1 MGTSLDYAVLV
12 GGRKKNEV
20 IALHMNFTI
29 RIPDWVAELL
39 ARSPKVFQTREDR
52 MRFVIG
58 LAREN
63 VKRQTG
69 GPFGAGVFDANGRL
83 VAPGVN
89 IVATRNCSILHAEMV
104 AIALAQ
110 KNLGRYNISDNGKSD
125 YELVAST
132 EPCAM
137 CFGAIPWSGVTR
149 LVCGARDED
158 ARCIGF
164 DEGPKLPDW
173 QQALEERGI
182 QVSQDVLRQEAVDV
196 LDYYVKTGGAIYN
209 ARGHSEAE

>member
-1 MGTSLDYAVLV
+1 MQMD
-12 GGRKKNEV
+12 
-20 IALHMNFTI
+20 FTI
-29 RIPDWVAELL
+29 RLPRWVEELL
-39 ARSPKVFQTREDR
+39 AHSPKIFRTREDR
-52 MRFVIG
+52 MRFVVT

-63 VKRQTG
+63 VRRQTG
-69 GPFGAGVFDANGRL
+69 GPFGAGVFDASGCL

-89 IVATRNCSILHAEMV
+89 VVVTHNCSILHAEMV

-110 KNLGRYNISDNGKSD
+110 KKLGRYDISDEGKSD

-164 DEGPKLPDW
+164 NEGPKLPNW
-173 QQALEERGI
+173 QQALEERGV
-182 QVSQDVLRQEAVDV
+182 QVSRDVLRQEAVDV
-196 LDYYVKTGGAIYN
+196 LNLYVKVGGVIYN
-209 ARGHSEAE
+209 AHRDREVKST